1 MFDANE
7 KIIEK
12 VSNPL
17 KISKSSIIE
26 FSIGELINTGMYR
39 FKKIIEMNLSNRI
52 LVRYLIYSNVDDAE
66 YIFEVFLG
74 NNGLLETY
82 LYTLDFTVPFS
93 EDFLEV
99 VGQRYLTTPQ
109 GDEYI
114 RCVMPDDEDRIDG
127 VKGKVR
133 VFDIELFDIEKEYGV
148 EIWDYQRDL
157 DGRTEYL
164 NVEMSK
170 ETGIFKIFTGEII
183 EDIFY
188 KFFQTTKT

>member
-1 MFDANE
+1 MFDSNE
-7 KIIEK
+7 KVIEK
-12 VSNPL
+12 ISNPL
-17 KISKSSIIE
+17 KVTKSSIIE
-26 FSIGELINTGMYR
+26 FNIGELINTGMYR
-39 FKKIIEMNLSNRI
+39 FKKIIEMNFGDRVLA
-52 LVRYLIYSNVDDAE
+52 RYLIYSNVDDAE
-66 YIFEVFLG
+66 YIFEVFPQ
-74 NNGLLETY
+74 NNGQLETY
-82 LYTLDFTVPFS
+82 LYTLDNTIPFS

-109 GDEYI
+109 GDEYL
-114 RCVMPDDEDRIDG
+114 RCVMPEDEDRIDG

-133 VFDIELFDIEKEYGV
+133 VFDIELNDIEKEYGIQ
-148 EIWDYQRDL
+148 IWDYQRDV

-188 KFFQTTKT
+188 KFYQTTKQ